1 MGSFD
6 LDTDELLAF
15 VRINIEKREF
25 EPALKK
31 LKVII
36 GSDDVPAEAYLIA
49 ARLYATLGLFLKS
62 QEHYKLFNAA
72 EPENTIGRFELGMTL
87 FDSNDNTGA
96 LEHWK
101 LILDANPTHPPALF
115 YSALAQAKLADL
127 ATAQNHLDVLMKSV
141 AADNAY
147 FQKGRELAASLDAQQ
162 GAGNIMD
169 KPVAIDA
176 YSEDNGAEDPAAVS
190 EDKVTH

>member
-1 MGSFD
+1 MASFD
-6 LDTDELLAF
+6 LDNDELLAF
-15 VRINIEKREF
+15 VRINIENREL
-25 EPALKK
+25 EPALIK
-31 LKVII
+31 LKTIM
-36 GSDDVPAEAYLIA
+36 GSGEVPAEAYIIA

-72 EPENTIGRFELGMTL
+72 EPDNTIGRFELGMTL

-96 LEHWK
+96 LDHWK
-101 LILDANPTHPPALF
+101 LILEGSPTHPPALF
-115 YSALAQAKLADL
+115 YTALAKVKLGDI
-127 ATAQNHLDVLMKSV
+127 ATARSHLAILMKSV

-162 GAGNIMD
+162 GIGKTMD

-176 YSEDNGAEDPAAVS
+176 YSEDNGSVP